1 MVKKIALIM
10 SVLLFPV
17 MVQAAPPWTD
27 GGKKNSDW
35 KADKQQ
41 QKYEKKRAHE
51 EAKKNRKYE
60 HEEYKKDFRSD
71 REDWKNQRSSDR
83 EEWHKD
89 RDRDD
94 RDYRED
100 RYRKD
105 RYDRDDYDSGTS
117 TDEVMDTAIDSV
129 MPEDMKD
136 SPASDVIKQEAKK
149 WWER

>member
-1 MVKKIALIM
+1 MVKKIAILI
-10 SVLLFPV
+10 SVLLLPV
-17 MVQAAPPWTD
+17 MALAAPPWAD
-27 GGKKNSDW
+27 GDKKNSDW
-35 KADKQQ
+35 KAEKQQ

-71 REDWKNQRSSDR
+71 RDERLR
-83 EEWHKD
+83 EKD
-89 RDRDD
+89 RGRADRDDRDD
-94 RDYRED
+94 RDYRD
-100 RYRKD
+100 Y
-105 RYDRDDYDSGTS
+105 RDDRPDYESGTS